1 MTTAS
6 ARTRSLRRSM
16 LAALATL
23 ALVVASQLGLTF
35 PTYAA
40 DGLRPVSRVPS
51 AHERVYMD
59 VIDTLGAP
67 TGGSAQASR

>member
-16 LAALATL
+16 LIALTTL
-23 ALVVASQLGLTF
+23 AIVAGSQLGLTF
-35 PTYAA
+35 PSHAA

-67 TGGSAQASR
+67 TGGAAQASR